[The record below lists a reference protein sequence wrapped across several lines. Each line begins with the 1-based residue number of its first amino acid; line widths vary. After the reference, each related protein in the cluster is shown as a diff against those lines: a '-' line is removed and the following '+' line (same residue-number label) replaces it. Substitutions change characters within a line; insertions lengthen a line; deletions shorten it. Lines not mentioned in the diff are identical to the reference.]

1 MGIRGGMD
9 KMRALVQRVRYAQ
22 VRVDGRTVGE
32 IGRGL
37 LVFVGFAADDTPEV
51 LQWMAH
57 KLMHLRVFPD
67 EAGRMNCS
75 VQQVGGGVLLVS
87 QFTLYGDVRRG
98 FRPSF
103 TQAAPPE
110 RAQQLYEEFVRL
122 CRQYPVPVATGIFGA
137 MMEVE
142 LLNEGPVTLWIER
155 EAVA

>member
-1 MGIRGGMD
+1 
-9 KMRALVQRVRYAQ
+9 MRALVQRVRYAR
-22 VRVDGRTVGE
+22 VRVDGCLVGE
-32 IGRGL
+32 IGVGL
-37 LVFVGFAADDTPEV
+37 LGFVGFAPSDTREI

-67 EAGRMNCS
+67 EDGRMNRS
-75 VQQVGGGVLLVS
+75 VHEVGGGLLIVS

-103 TQAAPPE
+103 TEAAPPE
-110 RAQQLYEEFVRL
+110 RARQLYEEFVQL

-155 EAVA
+155 EAAA